1 MSISEGLDRCV
12 DDFTN
17 INEDMV
23 VDQTGSHQL
32 MANRPED
39 EAEGDSKK
47 ARKYTEKGLQ
57 YQRSV
62 LMDRRSQLHK
72 RLMRKS
78 SIIDGL
84 LYSKQN
90 LTVVKENLGQFDDIF
105 KLPTE
110 VHQQQWKQLSEE
122 EQHTDNQWF
131 KGVDEMVFSFK
142 HRVYNWVREN
152 IG

>member
-1 MSISEGLDRCV
+1 MDNLTDLIKKMSMNEGLDKCL
-12 DDFTN
+12 DGFTN
-17 INEDMV
+17 VIEDML

-32 MANRPED
+32 MENRPKA
-39 EAEGDSKK
+39 EAEGDSKR

-78 SIIDGL
+78 SIIDDL

-90 LTVVKENLGQFDDIF
+90 LTVVKGNLGQFDDVF
-105 KLPTE
+105 KLLTQ
-110 VHQQQWKQLSEE
+110 VHQQHCKLLSEE
-122 EQHTDNQWF
+122 E
-131 KGVDEMVFSFK
+131 
-142 HRVYNWVREN
+142 
-152 IG
+152 